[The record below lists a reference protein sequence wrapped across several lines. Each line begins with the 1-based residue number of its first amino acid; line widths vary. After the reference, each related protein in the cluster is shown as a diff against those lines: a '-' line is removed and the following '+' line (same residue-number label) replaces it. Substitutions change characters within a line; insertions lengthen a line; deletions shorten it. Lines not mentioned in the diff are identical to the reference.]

1 MNEPQAISEYPIADM
16 CFSGL
21 HLIEASAGTGK
32 TYTLSSLIVRILI
45 EKYLPE
51 KDATFEEAKGALINL
66 AKRKA
71 LVKEIELLLK

>member
-1 MNEPQAISEYPIADM
+1 MWVLKL
-16 CFSGL
+16 FL
-21 HLIEASAGTGK
+21 L
-32 TYTLSSLIVRILI
+32 
-45 EKYLPE
+45 KYLPE